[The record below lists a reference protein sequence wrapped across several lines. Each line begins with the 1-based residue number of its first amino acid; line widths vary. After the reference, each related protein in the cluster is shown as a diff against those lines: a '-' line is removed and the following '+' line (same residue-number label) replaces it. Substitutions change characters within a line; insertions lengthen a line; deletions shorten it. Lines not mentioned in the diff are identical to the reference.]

1 MLIKPKIFILFT
13 TLIFGGIISPLAASA
28 QSVTPNFT
36 TGTMTQ
42 TVTATQTV
50 NETSAIERF
59 GGAVNVWNGD
69 NVEAID
75 TDGNSV
81 NLTTTADPTDL
92 EFHIVD
98 ATQPW
103 QLEVTTRAAGLV
115 ETVDTTRTIVTD
127 TVTNTLSV
135 FSQ

>member
-1 MLIKPKIFILFT
+1 MKRLLLLLST
-13 TLIFGGIISPLAASA
+13 ISLPVSA

-50 NETSAIERF
+50 NETTVTERF
-59 GGAVNVWNGD
+59 GGALTVWNGD
-69 NVEAID
+69 NVEPQSSGASTNIVSPG
-75 TDGNSV
+75 T
-81 NLTTTADPTDL
+81 
-92 EFHIVD
+92 EFHVVD
-98 ATQPW
+98 PSHPW
-103 QLEVTTRAAGLV
+103 QLEITTRDAGIV
-115 ETVDTTRTIVTD
+115 ETINTTRTIQTD

>member
-1 MLIKPKIFILFT
+1 MKRLL
-13 TLIFGGIISPLAASA
+13 LLLLISPLAASA

-42 TVTATQTV
+42 TVTATQTI
-50 NETSAIERF
+50 NETSLIERF
-59 GGAVNVWNGD
+59 GGDVNVWNGD

-75 TDGNSV
+75 ANGASV
-81 NLTTTADPTDL
+81 DVADPTGL

-98 ATQPW
+98 PAQPW
-103 QLEVTTRAAGLV
+103 QLEITTRAAGLV

>member
-1 MLIKPKIFILFT
+1 
-13 TLIFGGIISPLAASA
+13 
-28 QSVTPNFT
+28 
-36 TGTMTQ
+36 MTQ

-50 NETSAIERF
+50 NETSVIERF
-59 GGAVNVWNGD
+59 GGDVNVWNGD

-75 TDGNSV
+75 ANGHSV
-81 NLTTTADPTDL
+81 DIADPTGL

-98 ATQPW
+98 PTQPW

>member
-1 MLIKPKIFILFT
+1 MTMKRLL
-13 TLIFGGIISPLAASA
+13 LLLLISPLAASA
-28 QSVTPNFT
+28 QLVTPNFT

-50 NETSAIERF
+50 NETSVIERF
-59 GGAVNVWNGD
+59 GGDVNVWNGD

-75 TDGNSV
+75 ANGHSV
-81 NLTTTADPTDL
+81 DIADPTGL

-98 ATQPW
+98 PTQPW